1 MCSNP
6 GYAFCCT
13 GGAPFCASGN
23 CDNCVVGNDIYTFNR
38 AACTGNSFGSC
49 RAAVGNGC
57 CLSAGGGN
65 TCAIVAYVG
74 NARAGEVERVGDV
87 GVAEVN
93 PDQCEFSV
101 RPNKMIYTNRNG
113 TEQTIYIPT
122 GAFDTA
128 AKHVVDED
136 WDALDK
142 FPAWG
147 KFVCVMFGYKLLTSG
162 TAGQTYTEADHI
174 LKRKRSG

>member
-13 GGAPFCASGN
+13 GGAPFCVSGN

-38 AACTGNSFGSC
+38 AGCTGNSFGSC

-74 NARAGEVERVGDV
+74 NAR
-87 GVAEVN
+87 VAEVA
-93 PDQCEFSV
+93 PEECEVSV
-101 RPNKMIYTNRNG
+101 RPNKMVYTSTNG
-113 TEQTIYIPT
+113 TERTIHLPT
-122 GAFDTA
+122 GTFETA
-128 AKHVVDED
+128 AQLVVDED
-136 WDALDK
+136 WAALDE
-142 FPAWG
+142 FPEWG
-147 KFVCVMFGYKLLTSG
+147 KFVYIMFGL
-162 TAGQTYTEADHI
+162 QPADKCKSWPAIH
-174 LKRKRSG
+174 